1 MTFIANLIHLLIQG
15 LILLVF
21 VDSILSF
28 FLPPYHNI
36 RQVIGRITEPMLKP
50 IRKLLPQTGTI
61 DFSPFVL
68 IIILILLDQVL
79 VRLLISL

>member
-1 MTFIANLIHLLIQG
+1 
-15 LILLVF
+15 
-21 VDSILSF
+21 
-28 FLPPYHNI
+28 
-36 RQVIGRITEPMLKP
+36 MLKP